1 MSENPLPASLS
12 FPLSPFL
19 VLSSPSFEHSSLIA
33 FLFPVSLLLT
43 PSLSA
48 VPDSYLPLTPLR
60 IADLSLSRQSLA
72 TTHFSGAGFG
82 PMAVNPN
89 ASYGLGGPGSLV
101 GPSSLGGP
109 GSTVGI
115 PRPPSQRGDRRRH
128 RSKSRERSSSRL
140 SHAGST
146 HSLTGYDTDGW
157 TDHDMD
163 IYVARNPTRGGLVQ
177 L

>member
-1 MSENPLPASLS
+1 M
-12 FPLSPFL
+12 
-19 VLSSPSFEHSSLIA
+19 
-33 FLFPVSLLLT
+33 T
-43 PSLSA
+43 
-48 VPDSYLPLTPLR
+48 
-60 IADLSLSRQSLA
+60 DLSMSRQSLA
-72 TTHFSGAGFG
+72 ASHLGGFG

-89 ASYGLGGPGSLV
+89 AFGLAAGV
-101 GPSSLGGP
+101 HH
-109 GSTVGI
+109 
-115 PRPPSQRGDRRRH
+115 RPPSTATMLSRGTSQRSDRNRRH
-128 RSKSRERSSSRL
+128 SRSKSRERASSRL

>member
-1 MSENPLPASLS
+1 
-12 FPLSPFL
+12 
-19 VLSSPSFEHSSLIA
+19 
-33 FLFPVSLLLT
+33 
-43 PSLSA
+43 
-48 VPDSYLPLTPLR
+48 
-60 IADLSLSRQSLA
+60 
-72 TTHFSGAGFG
+72 
-82 PMAVNPN
+82 MAVNPN
-89 ASYGLGGPGSLV
+89 ASYGLGGPGSMV
-101 GPSSLGGP
+101 G
-109 GSTVGI
+109 T
-115 PRPPSQRGDRRRH
+115 PRAPSQRGDRRRH